1 MNYDIKRRA
10 TVERALLEYR
20 RRLMLALDAAGAPK
34 TNEDGIELLTP
45 EARIEA
51 MGTHQREKE
60 WQRRRVQRALEQ
72 PREMA
77 SVENGLLPAPR
88 KARRAKR

>member
-1 MNYDIKRRA
+1 MSNSNVRA
-10 TVERALLEYR
+10 AVRALRDYD

-34 TNEDGIELLTP
+34 TNEDGVELLAP

-51 MGTHQREKE
+51 MGTHQREEKE

-88 KARRAKR
+88 NTRRAKR